1 MDKKWFKQLLKGLLI
16 SFFLLTT
23 SVGQSEERFPKQVN
37 DSKTQLKLCSQAE
50 LKAFRLVHVG
60 NAALYLEDCKK
71 VSDIFSITPKRLR
84 FLYDTTIPAKAFR
97 EASYE
102 YLKINLGQKFSQ
114 WKSSFV
120 QFNSN
125 YQDIKAGDY
134 YDLIYEPLTGL
145 LLQLNGKDL
154 AILKDREIALAY
166 LNVWFGN
173 DPFSEDLKNK
183 LLKLTD

>member
-1 MDKKWFKQLLKGLLI
+1 MYKKWFVQLMKSLVIGFFVLI
-16 SFFLLTT
+16 SE
-23 SVGQSEERFPKQVN
+23 GHSEERFPAHVN
-37 DSKTQLKLCSQAE
+37 NSKIQLKLCSQAE
-50 LKAFRLVHVG
+50 LKAFRLIHVG
-60 NAALYLEDCKK
+60 NAALYLEDCNK

-84 FLYDTTIPAKAFR
+84 FLYDTNIPAKAFR
-97 EASYE
+97 EASHE

-114 WKSSFV
+114 WKTSFD
-120 QFNSN
+120 QFNNN

-134 YDLIYEPLTGL
+134 YDLIYDPLTGL

-154 AILKDREIALAY
+154 AAIQDRDIALAY

-173 DPFSEDLKNK
+173 EPFSEDLKNK